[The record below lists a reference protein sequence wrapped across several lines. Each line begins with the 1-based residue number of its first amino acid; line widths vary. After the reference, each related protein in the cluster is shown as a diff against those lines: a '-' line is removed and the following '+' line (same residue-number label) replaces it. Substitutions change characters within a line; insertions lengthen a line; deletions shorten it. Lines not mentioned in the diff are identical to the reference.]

1 MADSSLRAPPD
12 SSLRAPL
19 FAAGERVILE
29 HGERSKRA
37 QLTGATGLVIDG
49 AVKCGWLRV
58 RVRSAAPKWH
68 QRHLRR
74 VVSADV
80 AQFERLTPDLLLLVL
95 DRVGC
100 HRSLAAAARTCW
112 ASSRPEP
119 AVLNVLAAQAPK
131 LRALDIGSVCP
142 GAAETVTGLSA
153 MRELE
158 DLRALVATEGY
169 QVGTLQVGRGLIEV
183 IPTLPKLRRLELG
196 GFDLASAIEIR
207 SRSLES
213 LDLRASGKSA
223 FLTELRCPRLTQLIY
238 DGSRGWYG
246 GGPVPFIF
254 ATDLASRQTVR
265 LSLFQL
271 DLTKH
276 DLRGITPDGFGF
288 PVDDEFRERNPAYS
302 HLRHA
307 REVSAI
313 WEFAPDYDGSGHATA
328 AALCQYLHASNAS
341 SSSLFPSPRAAH
353 SHPRPG
359 RRIGVHAFPT
369 MAGQI
374 EVAVQTFP
382 TMAGQSARIAL
393 AS

>member
-37 QLTGATGLVIDG
+37 QLTGATGLVIG

-196 GFDLASAIEIR
+196 GFDPHSILRSTSARAR
-207 SRSLES
+207 SRCST
-213 LDLRASGKSA
+213 RA
-223 FLTELRCPRLTQLIY
+223 P
-238 DGSRGWYG
+238 
-246 GGPVPFIF
+246 
-254 ATDLASRQTVR
+254 
-265 LSLFQL
+265 
-271 DLTKH
+271 
-276 DLRGITPDGFGF
+276 
-288 PVDDEFRERNPAYS
+288 
-302 HLRHA
+302 
-307 REVSAI
+307 
-313 WEFAPDYDGSGHATA
+313 
-328 AALCQYLHASNAS
+328 
-341 SSSLFPSPRAAH
+341 
-353 SHPRPG
+353 
-359 RRIGVHAFPT
+359 
-369 MAGQI
+369 
-374 EVAVQTFP
+374 
-382 TMAGQSARIAL
+382 
-393 AS
+393 